1 MNTFAI
7 VRNTVDIFKIDWEL
21 DFLKDE
27 ERKAYYEAFSA
38 FDWNNNGKISH
49 GSLIFAMRRAG
60 LNPTEVEVHDVLNR
74 LDDGTGVITFEEFCE
89 VMLRKNKETEQ
100 EICYKEAF
108 RVFYK
113 DRPGSTSYNNFLQ
126 NKIFWKKIDLLE
138 DDWRLLK
145 DESGCVPAEELEF
158 VMSNLKVSLDIGN
171 INRYGK
177 LKCSDRYHNIRAK
190 HETKSDELWIES
202 HFYNCRFNLQK

>member
-7 VRNTVDIFKIDWEL
+7 VRNTVDILNIDWEL

-60 LNPTEVEVHDVLNR
+60 LNPTEVEVHDMLNR
-74 LDDGTGVITFEEFCE
+74 LEDGTGVITFEEFCE

-100 EICYKEAF
+100 EVCYKVVRSQTYFVSENPIKNGYFSCQEAF

-113 DRPGSTSYNNFLQ
+113 DC
-126 NKIFWKKIDLLE
+126 
-138 DDWRLLK
+138 
-145 DESGCVPAEELEF
+145 SGCVPAEELEF
-158 VMSNLKVSLDIGN
+158 VLSNLNVDI
-171 INRYGK
+171 
-177 LKCSDRYHNIRAK
+177 S
-190 HETKSDELWIES
+190 
-202 HFYNCRFNLQK
+202 